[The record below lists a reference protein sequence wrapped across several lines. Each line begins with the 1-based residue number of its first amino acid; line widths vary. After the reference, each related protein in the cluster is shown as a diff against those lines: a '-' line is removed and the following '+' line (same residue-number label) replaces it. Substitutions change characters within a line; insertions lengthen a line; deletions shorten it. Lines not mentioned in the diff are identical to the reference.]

1 MNEPSRHAGGRVF
14 RLLALL
20 ASVVLLGACSSSALS
35 STGAP
40 TGQPSTS
47 SPIASGVSSAST
59 APSALAPASAA
70 PAASSEADTPI
81 NVRVGYLSDYT
92 GADLVAVATDQ
103 KLWEKHGL
111 VPNISPFTNGPIEIQ
126 SLVAGDLDVGNIG
139 PGAIWLG
146 ASGKATIV
154 SVAELSFADAV
165 IARPDKGISTVAD
178 LKGKKIGVPQGTS
191 GEMILQ
197 AALAKAGL
205 TEADVTILNMDPDTI
220 VSAFVAGQI
229 DAAGTW
235 YPYISEIVKRVPDT
249 KVLLSDGDLYP
260 GQVFP
265 SSYIAGNDVIK
276 SNPELVTRYVEVI
289 QDYLDWRI
297 ANPAAD
303 IAITSKFLNAPVAD
317 AQIEAKY
324 AKFLSTSDVDK
335 FVQDGTIYTWYK
347 QMEDTFVKFGQLTS
361 VADPKTFVNTSLW
374 DAALARR

>member
-1 MNEPSRHAGGRVF
+1 MREHSRHLGGPTR
-14 RLLALL
+14 RLLAVM
-20 ASVVLLGACSSSALS
+20 ASALLLGACSSSTS
-35 STGAP
+35 STASATPGE
-40 TGQPSTS
+40 TSTS
-47 SPIASGVSSAST
+47 SS
-59 APSALAPASAA
+59 LAPAASSAA
-70 PAASSEADTPI
+70 PAASAEAATPI
-81 NVRVGYLSDYT
+81 KIRVGYLSDYT

-111 VPNISPFTNGPIEIQ
+111 IPEVSPFTNGPIEIQ
-126 SLVAGDLDVGNIG
+126 ALVAGDLDVGNIG

-165 IARPDKGISTVAD
+165 IARPDKGISTIAD

-191 GEMILQ
+191 GEMALQ
-197 AALAKAGL
+197 AALAKGGM
-205 TEADVTILNMDPDTI
+205 TEADVTVLNMDPDTI
-220 VSAFVAGQI
+220 VSAFTAGQI

-235 YPYISEIVKRVPDT
+235 YPYISEIIKHVPDT

-260 GQVFP
+260 QQVFP

-276 SNPELVTRYVEVI
+276 ANPELVTRYVEVI

-297 ANPAAD
+297 AHPDED

-324 AKFLSTSDVDK
+324 AKFLSTSDTDK
-335 FVQDGTIYTWYK
+335 FVQDGTIYSWYQ
-347 QMEDTFVKFGQLTS
+347 QMENTFVKFGKLKS
-361 VADPKTFVNTSLW
+361 VADPKTFVNKSLW